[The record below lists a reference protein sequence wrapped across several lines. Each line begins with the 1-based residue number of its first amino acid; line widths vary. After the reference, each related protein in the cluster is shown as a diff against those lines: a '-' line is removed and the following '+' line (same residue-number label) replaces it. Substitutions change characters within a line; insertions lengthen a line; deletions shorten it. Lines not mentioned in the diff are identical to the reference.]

1 MYEIFKA
8 DNNVINDRFL
18 WHWLKTDIF
27 TSIVLNNQEGGV
39 RTCFNLP
46 KFFNSHIVISKSIEE
61 QGKISELLDRLDSL
75 ITLHQ
80 RKHRLKK
87 LLDAP

>member
-8 DNNVINDRFL
+8 DNNYLNDRFL
-18 WHWLKTDIF
+18 WHWLKSDIF
-27 TSIVLNNQEGGV
+27 NRIVVNNQEGGV

-46 KFFNSHIVISKSIEE
+46 KFFEASITISNSIKE
-61 QGKISELLDRLDSL
+61 QEQKGQLFDNLDSL

-80 RKHRLKK
+80 RK
-87 LLDAP
+87 